1 MIEHLSSAEAFEL
14 LSTNPDAVLV
24 DVRTQAEWMFVGV
37 PDLEGIDKQVH
48 TLEWNQYPSGHNAL
62 FVRQVVEAV
71 PDKAAPV
78 LLLCRSGARSL
89 AAAEALTEAGYA
101 RPINV
106 TAGFEGDLNAE
117 NHREGGWKTSGLAWK
132 QG

>member
-1 MIEHLSSAEAFEL
+1 MIEHLSSTEAFEL
-14 LSTNPDAVLV
+14 LSSNPDAVLV

-37 PDLEGIDKQVH
+37 PDLAPIDKEAH
-48 TLEWNQYPSGHNAL
+48 LLEWNQYPSGHNTL
-62 FVRQVVEAV
+62 FVRQLMEAV
-71 PDKAAPV
+71 PDTSAPI

-89 AAAEALTEAGYA
+89 AAAEALSEAGYQ

-106 TAGFEGDLNAE
+106 SAGFEGDLNAE
-117 NHREGGWKTSGLAWK
+117 NHREGGWKTNGLPWK